1 MRGQGRA
8 SRQVHLARESQW
20 FWASGQEKPADHGS
34 GGAGATVEP
43 WSRCGGRVPGAR
55 V

>member
-20 FWASGQEKPADHGS
+20 FWASGQENLLIMEVAVPGPQWSHDHGAE
-34 GGAGATVEP
+34 GGCRERA
-43 WSRCGGRVPGAR
+43 
-55 V
+55 